1 MAYKEKTYPIE
12 TVCVGYF
19 DTGKRYKD
27 GPLKGKRI
35 WEKVSETS
43 VVTMTNWSTV
53 RKKAYDTAKSYKNDP
68 DGVKYYSKFKPQK
81 SRLVSETCTDSKQGI
96 RTIYYH
102 RPVVKK
108 IENI

>member
-35 WEKVSETS
+35 LGKS
-43 VVTMTNWSTV
+43 VRN
-53 RKKAYDTAKSYKNDP
+53 KCCNYD
-68 DGVKYYSKFKPQK
+68 
-81 SRLVSETCTDSKQGI
+81 
-96 RTIYYH
+96 
-102 RPVVKK
+102 
-108 IENI
+108 